1 MPVYK
6 DQNKGTWFVV
16 MRYTDWTGTR
26 KTTTKRGFKTQREAK
41 KYENDFIEKKSN
53 NLNMKF
59 DQFVNIYLNVMQ
71 KRVRENTFLSKKFV
85 FDKKIIP
92 YFKNKKMSDITPS
105 DIINWQN
112 EILELETKSN
122 KPLSQ
127 TYLKTI
133 HNQLSALFNF
143 AVKYYGLKSNPAR
156 IAGNM
161 GKETRKELNFWTK
174 DEYLAFSKATMK
186 KDGIYQAF
194 EILYWCGLRLG
205 EMLALTPSDFDF
217 KKNTIRI
224 SKSLQR
230 IHSKDII
237 TDPKTEKGKRTIQ
250 MPEFLSEEIQDYIS
264 RLYDIHPDDRIF
276 NISKSGM
283 HHEMDRCCK
292 ETGVK
297 RIRIHDLRH
306 SHVSLLIDMGF
317 SPVDIADRVG
327 HESIKI
333 TYRYAHMFPS
343 KDIEIANK
351 LNDYRGGAFGHVTKE
366 S

>member
-16 MRYTDWTGTR
+16 LRYTDWTGER
-26 KTTTKRGFKTQREAK
+26 KTTTKRGFKTQRDAK
-41 KYENDFIEKKSN
+41 KFESDFLEKKSEN
-53 NLNMKF
+53 VNMKF
-59 DQFVNIYLNVMQ
+59 EQFVELYLNSIQ
-71 KRVRENTFLSKKFV
+71 KRVRENTFQVKKLI
-85 FDKKIIP
+85 FDKKITP

-105 DIINWQN
+105 DIIHWQN
-112 EILELETKSN
+112 KILELQTKGNES
-122 KPLSQ
+122 LSQ

-133 HNQLSALFNF
+133 HNQISALFNY
-143 AVKYYGLKSNPAR
+143 AVKFYGLKGNPAR

-174 DEYLAFSKATMK
+174 DEYLKFSKAAMK

-194 EILYWCGLRLG
+194 ELLYWCGLRLG

-217 KKNTIRI
+217 EKKTVRI
-224 SKSLQR
+224 CKSLQR
-230 IHSKDII
+230 IHSEDVI
-237 TDPKTEKGKRTIQ
+237 TDPKTEKGKRTVQ
-250 MPEFLSEEIQDYIS
+250 VPDFLNEEIKDYIS
-264 RLYDIHPDDRIF
+264 RLYDIKSNDRIF
-276 NISKSGM
+276 TTTKSGM
-283 HHEMDRCCK
+283 HHEMDRCCR

-343 KDIEIANK
+343 KDKDIANK
-351 LNDYRGGAFGHVTKE
+351 LNSFRGGAFANEKE
-366 S
+366 N